1 MVFFCVARSLT
12 SPFPLTLLQCHTSF
26 SFLFVCGTANC
37 IRESSGQMAGRVRQR
52 GRGGRRAG
60 LAGGVLRAAAE
71 ADVRDSGSWG
81 DLTRPLGVQQA
92 GNTETAS
99 GTLDGWEPPPSSCGG
114 LLLVHQTDV
123 CSVTCAA
130 AHSTPPGAVAQAWQN
145 EVSAVLWAARCPARV
160 GPFAS
165 RAALRAAAN
174 RTKAHCG
181 SVVTVLARAR
191 GARTTRILPN
201 CPRPPVQPCG

>member
-12 SPFPLTLLQCHTSF
+12 SPSLLLCCNATRLSAF
-26 SFLFVCGTANC
+26 CLFVGPQTA
-37 IRESSGQMAGRVRQR
+37 SGRAAGRWRVVC
-52 GRGGRRAG
+52 GSEGGGRRAG